1 MLLLLAGRWD
11 AVMEWLDTYANYPGL
26 ELWKFLNL
34 AIFTAAAIFVLR
46 KPISAALSTR
56 RGAIQREL
64 TQAHN
69 EREQALA
76 KVAEADALL
85 SRVDDDVRAVRE
97 QARQEANSE
106 RERMAA
112 ATQRELEKIKD
123 QAQRE
128 IERAN
133 KVARKELQ
141 QFLATRSIEL
151 ARKSISTQMRPEDD
165 SALIKESIGELRR
178 TTV

>member
-1 MLLLLAGRWD
+1 
-11 AVMEWLDTYANYPGL
+11 MEWLDTYANYPGL

-46 KPISAALSTR
+46 KPISTALATR
-56 RGAIQREL
+56 RGAIQGEL
-64 TQAHN
+64 IRARN

-97 QARQEANSE
+97 QARQEADSE

-112 ATQRELEKIKD
+112 ATQRELEKMKD

-133 KVARKELQ
+133 KLARKELQ
-141 QFLATRSIEL
+141 QFLAARSIEL

-165 SALIKESIGELRR
+165 TVLIKESIGELRR

>member
-1 MLLLLAGRWD
+1 
-11 AVMEWLDTYANYPGL
+11 MEWLDTYANYPGL
-26 ELWKFLNL
+26 ELWKFVNL

-46 KPISAALSTR
+46 KPISAALSAR

-97 QARQEANSE
+97 QARQEAESE

-112 ATQRELEKIKD
+112 ATQRELEKMKE

-133 KVARKELQ
+133 KVARKQLQ
-141 QFLATRSIEL
+141 HFLATRSIEL
-151 ARKSISTQMRPEDD
+151 ARKSISSQMRPEDD
-165 SALIKESIGELRR
+165 TILIKESIGGLRR
-178 TTV
+178 TTG